1 VKRSPYQDPGR
12 IEHLQMRQPLH
23 DPPQR
28 PPSSP
33 FALGSFFSFCR
44 PFCPSARKFGER
56 IFMRCAALAVSAC
69 CNRQQIFSPLEMG
82 KRRTTTLN
90 CLETQPCR
98 SNIFLDSIGNLVL
111 GIYYLL
117 AEEGQACSPA
127 VISILTLPVADRVTQ
142 LKKKKKKNRICA
154 FLCERFCRGAA

>member
-1 VKRSPYQDPGR
+1 
-12 IEHLQMRQPLH
+12 MRQPLH

-56 IFMRCAALAVSAC
+56 IFMRCAALAVFSLLQSATDL
-69 CNRQQIFSPLEMG
+69 FSAGNGQKKNNDSQLLGDSALQKQYISGLNWKPGPGDLLFIG
-82 KRRTTTLN
+82 RR
-90 CLETQPCR
+90 R
-98 SNIFLDSIGNLVL
+98 SGLQS
-111 GIYYLL
+111 
-117 AEEGQACSPA
+117 CSNKYIDITGCGSGDA
-127 VISILTLPVADRVTQ
+127 V
-142 LKKKKKKNRICA
+142 KKKKKFRVCA